1 MSGCRKSAFLRK
13 SDAGLGSVRYRPVQP
28 VRTIGQVAPTLVCP
42 AELWKRRY
50 PNEVWGGLL
59 ISEKQPHG
67 SGDSIARAM
76 GGVLLI
82 AFVAALFSAAI
93 LTGRLL
99 ERQDKAIDSN
109 STPEARSA
117 IAAEA
122 SLRLSLWQTLISGAG
137 LAGLAFTVHY
147 ARKAWKAA
155 RDSADADNAALAEA
169 RRASEDARRTAA
181 SAEEANRISR
191 EALAASQRPW
201 LSLTNVRLID
211 PLTFHPQ
218 NGWRVSLA
226 FEFLNV
232 GGSPAFNVMPNFKVM
247 VARNMNLPAVHQEF
261 AEELRGRNDFNFG
274 QVIFPGQPGE
284 QHVASDITLDEFALA
299 MEWPNDERLL
309 HPTIIGAITYRSV
322 SGSKH
327 LTGFQLQITMADL
340 RTVVVPSAPP
350 EGFAVKDLRL
360 MKQLMGWFAD

>member
-1 MSGCRKSAFLRK
+1 LIGEK
-13 SDAGLGSVRYRPVQP
+13 RP
-28 VRTIGQVAPTLVCP
+28 
-42 AELWKRRY
+42 K
-50 PNEVWGGLL
+50 GG
-59 ISEKQPHG
+59 
-67 SGDSIARAM
+67 GDSIAQAI
-76 GGVLLI
+76 GGVLLM
-82 AFVAALFSAAI
+82 AFVAALFLAAI
-93 LTGRLL
+93 QTGRLL
-99 ERQDKAIDSN
+99 ERQDEAIGSN
-109 STPEARSA
+109 VSSEARSA
-117 IAAEA
+117 LAAEA
-122 SLRLSLWQTLISGAG
+122 SLRLSFWQTLISGAG

-155 RDSADADNAALAEA
+155 RDSADADNASLAEA
-169 RRASEDARRTAA
+169 RSASEDARRTAA

-201 LSLTNVRLID
+201 LSLTDVRLTD

-226 FEFLNV
+226 FNFLNV
-232 GGSPAFNVMPNFKVM
+232 GGSPAFNVIPEFKVM
-247 VARNMNLPAVHQEF
+247 VARNMNLPVVHQEF

-274 QVIFPGQPGE
+274 QVVFPGQAGE

-299 MEWPNDERLL
+299 REWPNDERLL
-309 HPTIIGAITYRSV
+309 HPTIIGAITYRSA

-327 LTGFQLQITMADL
+327 LTGFQLMITMADM

-350 EGFAVKDLRL
+350 EGFAVNGLRL